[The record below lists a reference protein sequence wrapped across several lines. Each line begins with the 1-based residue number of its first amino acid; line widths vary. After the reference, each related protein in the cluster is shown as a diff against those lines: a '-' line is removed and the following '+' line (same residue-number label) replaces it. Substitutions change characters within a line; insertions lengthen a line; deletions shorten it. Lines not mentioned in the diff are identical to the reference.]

1 MGNYVWLTYGEVDKT
16 AKLFGRGL
24 HSLGQESKKPVVL
37 FAETRP
43 EWMIAAHGCF
53 KQNIPVVTIY
63 ATLGEDAIAHGIN
76 ETEVSV
82 VITSHD
88 LLPKFHKILPK
99 TPRVKTII
107 YMEDQLVRTDTSGFQ
122 SVEVLSFSELLNKG
136 RSSNQGTFFP
146 FFLSEVYF

>member
-1 MGNYVWLTYGEVDKT
+1 MGNYVWQSFQEVDKMS
-16 AKLFGRGL
+16 KLFGRGL
-24 HSLGQESKKPVVL
+24 YSLGQLPRQPVVV
-37 FAETRP
+37 FAETRA

-88 LLPKFHKILPK
+88 LLHKFHTILEK
-99 TPRVKTII
+99 TPKVKTII
-107 YMEDQLVRTDTSGFQ
+107 FMEDQLVKTDTTGFDNI
-122 SVEVLSFSELLNKG
+122 EILSFSEVVNKG
-136 RSSNQGTFFP
+136 RFEENGSCVEILLFK
-146 FFLSEVYF
+146 